1 MVYKSFRLTD
11 KLYFNA
17 LNTKIMRLFFFLLLT
32 IFTATAFSQKT
43 TVLKCG
49 QVLDVRT
56 GQLNKNVL
64 IIIKGNN
71 IESILPPGTMTKIKA
86 DTVIDLSSYT
96 VMPGLIDCHTHV
108 LLQGDITAE
117 DYDVQLLKESV
128 PYRTIRAVR
137 SCNIALQNGFTTIRD
152 LGTEGAGYADT
163 DLKKSIKNEIIPG
176 PRMFVSTL
184 AINTTGHYPISEK
197 EYAWELTLPK
207 GLQEITG
214 ADEARR
220 AVRQQIAH
228 GADWIKIYADRGYYK
243 LPDGSYR
250 SSPNF
255 TTEEIMAI
263 GDEVQRSRK
272 KLAAHAVTRDG
283 IIAAINAGASSIE
296 HGFGMDD
303 ECMAL
308 MVQKKVYWCPTIYV
322 NEFVADGR
330 AKTGSSINKYFAA
343 SEPGLFKKAIN
354 AGVKIAYGTD
364 IGGYDWNMPESKDF
378 EYMVQYGYTPLQAIQ
393 TATINAADLLG
404 QPNLGELKA
413 GNLADIIAVKND
425 PTKNILVL
433 GDVKWV
439 MKDGV
444 VYKTIR

>member
-1 MVYKSFRLTD
+1 
-11 KLYFNA
+11 
-17 LNTKIMRLFFFLLLT
+17 MRLVLSLLT
-32 IFTATAFSQKT
+32 AFLMVTAYAQKI

-56 GQLNKNVL
+56 GQLNQRVE
-64 IIIKGNN
+64 IIVKGNS
-71 IESILPPGTMTKIKA
+71 IESILPPGAVAKIKA
-86 DTVIDLSSYT
+86 DTVIDLSAYT
-96 VMPGLIDCHTHV
+96 VLPGLIDCHTHV
-108 LLQGDITAE
+108 LLQGDITSE
-117 DYDVQLLKESV
+117 DYDVQLLKESI

-137 SCNIALQNGFTTIRD
+137 SGGIALQNGFTTIRD
-152 LGTEGAGYADT
+152 LGTEGARFADV
-163 DLKKSIKNEIIPG
+163 DVKKAINNKVIPG
-176 PRMFVSTL
+176 PRMFVATL
-184 AINTTGHYPISEK
+184 AINTTGHYPMSEK
-197 EYAWELTLPK
+197 EYAWELTMPK

-214 ADEARR
+214 ADEGRR
-220 AVRQQIAH
+220 AVREQIAH

-243 LPDGSYR
+243 LADGSYR

-255 TTEEIMAI
+255 TTDEITAI
-263 GDEVQRSRK
+263 GDETIRNRK

-322 NEFVADGR
+322 NDYVADGR
-330 AKTGSSINKYFAA
+330 AKAGSPINKYFSE
-343 SEPGLFKKAIN
+343 SEPALFKKAMN

-364 IGGYDWNMPESKDF
+364 IGGYDWNLPESKDF
-378 EYMVQYGYTPLQAIQ
+378 EFMVQYGYTPLQALQ

-404 QPNLGELKA
+404 QPVLGELKV
-413 GNLADIIAVKND
+413 GNLADIIAVKSD
-425 PTKNILVL
+425 PLKNIQVL
-433 GDVKWV
+433 SDVKWV

-444 VYKTIR
+444 VYKTPVK

>member
-1 MVYKSFRLTD
+1 MRWI
-11 KLYFNA
+11 LYLLVTLFSTTA
-17 LNTKIMRLFFFLLLT
+17 SAQKI
-32 IFTATAFSQKT
+32 

-56 GQLNKNVL
+56 GKLGEHVE
-64 IIIKGNN
+64 IIVKGNT
-71 IESILPPGTMTKIKA
+71 IETILPAGAVAKIKA
-86 DTVIDLSSYT
+86 DTVIDLSAYT
-96 VMPGLIDCHTHV
+96 ILPGLIDCHTHI

-117 DYDVQLLKESV
+117 DYDVQLLKESI
-128 PYRTIRAVR
+128 PYRTIKAVR
-137 SCNIALQNGFTTIRD
+137 SAGIALQNGFTTIRD
-152 LGTEGAGYADT
+152 LGTEGAGFADT
-163 DLKKSIKNEIIPG
+163 DVKKAISNKIVPG
-176 PRMFVSTL
+176 PRMFVATL

-214 ADEARR
+214 ADEGRR
-220 AVRQQIAH
+220 AVREQIAR

-255 TTEEIMAI
+255 TAEEIMAI
-263 GDEVQRSRK
+263 GDETIRSRR

-283 IIAAINAGASSIE
+283 IIAAVNAGASSVE
-296 HGFGMDD
+296 HGFDMDD

-322 NEFVADGR
+322 NDYVADGR
-330 AKTGSSINKYFAA
+330 AKAGSQINKYFAE
-343 SEPGLFKKAIN
+343 SEPALFKKAMT

-364 IGGYDWNMPESKDF
+364 IGGYDWNLPQTKDF
-378 EYMVQYGYTPLQAIQ
+378 EYMVQYGYTPLQALQ

-404 QPNLGELKA
+404 QPLLGELKP
-413 GNLADIIAVKND
+413 GNLADIIAVKSD
-425 PTKNILVL
+425 PLKNIQLL

-439 MKDGV
+439 MKDGLI
-444 VYKTIR
+444 YKTAGK

>member
-1 MVYKSFRLTD
+1 
-11 KLYFNA
+11 
-17 LNTKIMRLFFFLLLT
+17 MRLVLSLLT
-32 IFTATAFSQKT
+32 AFLMVTTYAQKI

-56 GQLNKNVL
+56 GQLNQRVE
-64 IIIKGNN
+64 IIVKGNS
-71 IESILPPGTMTKIKA
+71 IESILPPGAVAKIKA
-86 DTVIDLSSYT
+86 DTVIDLSAYT
-96 VMPGLIDCHTHV
+96 VLPGLIDCHTHV
-108 LLQGDITAE
+108 LLQGDITSE
-117 DYDVQLLKESV
+117 DYDVQLLKESI

-137 SCNIALQNGFTTIRD
+137 SGGIALQNGFTTIRD
-152 LGTEGAGYADT
+152 LGTEGARFADV
-163 DLKKSIKNEIIPG
+163 DVKKAINNKVIPG
-176 PRMFVSTL
+176 PRMFVATL
-184 AINTTGHYPISEK
+184 AINTTGHYPMSEK
-197 EYAWELTLPK
+197 EYAWELTMPK

-214 ADEARR
+214 ADEGRR
-220 AVRQQIAH
+220 AVREQIAH

-243 LPDGSYR
+243 LADGSYR

-255 TTEEIMAI
+255 TTDEITAI
-263 GDEVQRSRK
+263 GDETIRNRK

-322 NEFVADGR
+322 NDYVADGR
-330 AKTGSSINKYFAA
+330 AKAGSPINKYFSE
-343 SEPGLFKKAIN
+343 SEPALFKKAMN

-364 IGGYDWNMPESKDF
+364 IGGYDWNLPESKDF
-378 EYMVQYGYTPLQAIQ
+378 EFMVQYGYTPLQALQ

-404 QPNLGELKA
+404 QPVLGELKV
-413 GNLADIIAVKND
+413 GNLADIIAVKSD
-425 PTKNILVL
+425 PLKNIQVL
-433 GDVKWV
+433 SDVKWV

-444 VYKTIR
+444 VYKTPFK